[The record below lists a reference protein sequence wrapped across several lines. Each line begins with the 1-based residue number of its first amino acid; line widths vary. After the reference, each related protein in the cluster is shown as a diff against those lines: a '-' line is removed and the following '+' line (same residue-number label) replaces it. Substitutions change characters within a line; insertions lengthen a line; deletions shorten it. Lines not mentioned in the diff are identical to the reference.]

1 MKFQRARIDDL
12 EEIFQLYKNAIAKME
27 GKMKIL
33 VINNQLEEKH
43 LNQIKKAAGELGCEV
58 FFYKSEGEIPES
70 NFDADIIYGFAP
82 LVVKTSKTL
91 KWLCVPW
98 AGVDSLMLPG
108 YFANEE
114 CLLTNSAG
122 AYGVSIAEHMIAVS
136 LVMMRRLDEFMEET
150 KNGDWLLP
158 RPQKSLKDCR
168 ITVLGT
174 GDIGTTFATR
184 ARAFEPAAIVGVC
197 RSGKSNASVYDKVLP
212 VSELDSILPDT
223 DLLAMSLPSTP
234 ETTGILS
241 RNRLSLMPDGAYIV
255 NVGRGSAID
264 EEALADNLEN
274 GHIAG
279 AALDVFQTEPLP
291 KNHRLWKTKNL
302 LITPHIAGN
311 MTLPYTKD
319 KNVQMFIEDLKN
331 FAEGKTLRYLVD
343 RKLGY

>member
-1 MKFQRARIDDL
+1 
-12 EEIFQLYKNAIAKME
+12 
-27 GKMKIL
+27 MKIL
-33 VINNQLEEKH
+33 VINNMLEEKH
-43 LNQIKKAAGELGCEV
+43 FDQIKSAAVQVGAQV
-58 FFYKSEGEIPES
+58 FFYKAETEIPQD

-82 LVVKTSKTL
+82 SIVKTRKTL

-98 AGVDSLMLPG
+98 AGVDSIMAPD
-108 YFANEE
+108 YFANEN

-136 LVMMRRLDEFMEET
+136 LVMMRRLDEFMAET
-150 KNGDWLLP
+150 KEGKWLSP

-174 GDIGTTFATR
+174 GDIGTTFANR

-197 RSGKSNASVYDKVLP
+197 RSGKSNSRVYDKVLP
-212 VSELDSILPDT
+212 VSQLDTILPQT
-223 DLLAMSLPSTP
+223 DLLAMSLPATP
-234 ETTGILS
+234 ETKGILS
-241 RNRLSLMPDGAYIV
+241 RERLSLLPQGAYIV
-255 NVGRGSAID
+255 NVGRGSSID
-264 EEALADNLEN
+264 EDALADNLEN
-274 GHIAG
+274 EHLAG

-291 KNHRLWKTKNL
+291 AVHRLWKTKNL
-302 LITPHIAGN
+302 LITPHVAGN

-331 FAEGKTLRYLVD
+331 FVQGKALRYLVD

>member
-1 MKFQRARIDDL
+1 
-12 EEIFQLYKNAIAKME
+12 
-27 GKMKIL
+27 MKIL
-33 VINNQLEEKH
+33 VINNMLEQKH
-43 LNQIKKAAGELGCEV
+43 FDQIKVAADETGANV
-58 FFYKSEGEIPES
+58 FFYKSEAEIPED

-82 LVVKTSKTL
+82 SIVKTSKNL

-98 AGVDSLMLPG
+98 AGVDSIMGPG
-108 YFANEE
+108 YFANED

-136 LVMMRRLDEFMEET
+136 LVMMRRLDEFMAET
-150 KNGDWLLP
+150 REGQWLSP

-174 GDIGTTFATR
+174 GDIGTTFARR
-184 ARAFEPAAIVGVC
+184 ARAFEPASLVGVC
-197 RSGKSNASVYDKVLP
+197 RSGKSEATVYDKVLP
-212 VSELDSILPDT
+212 VSELDSILPET
-223 DLLAMSLPSTP
+223 DLLAMSLPATP
-234 ETTGILS
+234 ETKGILS
-241 RNRLSLMPDGAYIV
+241 RERLALLPDGAHIV

-264 EEALADNLEN
+264 EAALADNLES

-291 KNHRLWKTKNL
+291 VDNRLWKTKNL
-302 LITPHIAGN
+302 LITPHVAGN
-311 MTLPYTKD
+311 MTLAYTKD

-331 FAEGKTLRYLVD
+331 FSEGKPLHYLVD